1 MEVYLVGGAVRDE
14 QLGLPV
20 KERDWCVVG
29 ATPDDLLS
37 EGYRQVGKD
46 FPVFLHPETN
56 EEYALARTERKI
68 GAGYHGFEFQ
78 TSPDVTLEQDLSRRD
93 LTINA
98 MAMDADG
105 KLIDPFDGRADL
117 EKRLLRH
124 VSAAFAEDPVR
135 ILRAAKFRARFSELG
150 FEVSGDTLK
159 LMADMVSS
167 GEADALQA
175 DRVWA
180 ETEAA
185 LSGPNPQL
193 YFQALRDCGALA
205 VIFPEI
211 DALFGVPQP
220 PKWHPEIDCGLHTM
234 MVLEQ
239 AAKLSEDVDVRF
251 AALVHDLGK
260 ATTRQSDL
268 PGHPGHE
275 RRSVKLLHG
284 MSDRLPVPRACREL
298 GALVAEYHGHCHRAF
313 DLKPTTILKV
323 LHKVDAFRRPE
334 RFRKF
339 LLACEA
345 DARGRAGLEDR
356 EYPQADYFERAW
368 HEASEVTADQVTDTE
383 ASGAEIGAEID
394 KMRLKAIKAVKAQTT
409 DQLP

>member
-29 ATPDDLLS
+29 ATADELLS
-37 EGYRQVGKD
+37 QGYRQVGKD
-46 FPVFLHPETN
+46 FPVFLHPETS
-56 EEYALARTERKI
+56 EEYALARTERKTA
-68 GAGYHGFEFQ
+68 AGYHGFEFE
-78 TSPDVTLEQDLSRRD
+78 TSPDVTLEEDLSRRD

-105 KLIDPFDGRADL
+105 NLIDPFDGSSDL
-117 EKRLLRH
+117 EHRVLRH
-124 VSAAFAEDPVR
+124 VSTAFSEDPLR
-135 ILRAAKFRARFSELG
+135 ILRTAKFRARLAGLG
-150 FEVSGDTLK
+150 FEVAEDTLG
-159 LMADMVSS
+159 LMAKMVTD
-167 GEADALQA
+167 GEAGALQP

-185 LSGPNPQL
+185 LSGPSPHL
-193 YFQALRDCGALA
+193 YFQVLRDCGALA
-205 VIFPEI
+205 VVFPEI

-239 AAKLSEDVDVRF
+239 SALLSEDVDVRF

-275 RRSVKLLHG
+275 RRSVKLVQSF
-284 MSDRLPVPRACREL
+284 SDRLRVPRACREL
-298 GALVAEYHGHCHRAF
+298 GALVAEYHAHCHRAF
-313 DLKPTTILKV
+313 ELKPATILKV
-323 LHKVDAFRRPE
+323 LQKVDAFRRPQ
-334 RFRKF
+334 RFQKF

-345 DARGRAGLEDR
+345 DARGRTGFEDR
-356 EYPQADYFERAW
+356 DYPQADYFKRAW
-368 HEASEVTADQVTDTE
+368 TAASKVSADQVDDEE
-383 ASGAEIGAEID
+383 ASGAEIGVAMD
-394 KMRLKAIKAVKAQTT
+394 QMRLKAITAMKAESASQV
-409 DQLP
+409 P